1 MTQKTLFISDLHL
14 DAAHP
19 ETMAIF
25 RRLLTEADASVNA
38 IYILGDLVESW
49 IGDDDNDPFAVELKT
64 LLRQTSDKGISL
76 YFQHGNRDF
85 LMGERFANETRCTL
99 LPEEMKINLYGTPV
113 LLMHGDTLCT
123 EDVAYLRARRYAYSK
138 TLRFLY
144 LSLPLAI
151 RKRIAAHFRK
161 VSMTHTSQA
170 EKRILD
176 VTPSAV
182 EAVMNKHQV
191 YHLIHGHTHQP
202 ATHTLILNGKNAT
215 RYVLAAWHE
224 QGHVLTWDENGAVR
238 ADTL

>member
-25 RRLLTEADASVNA
+25 RRLLTEADASIDA

-64 LLRQTSDKGISL
+64 LLKQTSDKGIPL

-85 LMGERFANETRCTL
+85 LMGKRFANETHCTL
-99 LPEEMKINLYGTPV
+99 LPEEMKINLYGIPV

-144 LSLPLAI
+144 LSLPLII

-161 VSMTHTSQA
+161 VSMTHTSQT

-182 EAVMNKHQV
+182 EAVMNKHHV

-202 ATHTLILNGKNAT
+202 ATHTLTLNGKNAT

-224 QGHVLTWDENGAVR
+224 RGHVLIWDENGAVR